1 MGQPS
6 ADVNGQNSR
15 RQPRYLRKFPFNP
28 QVAKYIN
35 GLMQGIVLENIW
47 GIVQWFQLSVIS
59 PWFTVFLLQPFAVT
73 TSKKLEVWLSQKLL
87 SLPPGTPMSVAQI
100 FFQLPGSEAG

>member
-47 GIVQWFQLSVIS
+47 GIVQWLQLSVIS

-73 TSKKLEVWLSQKLL
+73 T
-87 SLPPGTPMSVAQI
+87 
-100 FFQLPGSEAG
+100 